1 MKRKVFILFF
11 VFVFVGRSHSQ
22 FYNEEVEANISLEI
36 KDNSYAKIKG
46 LAFNKGDINK
56 SIKYRLAVI
65 KNGIAGNSNNEQSG
79 RIVLEPGEKKGLSE
93 TAVNIKETDTTI
105 VLLLLYEDEKIVGKD
120 RRVLHGLKDL
130 GDLNQNTVKR
140 LAQNKDVKNN
150 KDDGMVLKGIV
161 LEDTKTKA
169 GTDFYN
175 FFYSKYLENK
185 IEGNKIVT
193 VKEELSLANTTK
205 IVILVEKDVVVEFII
220 NPRTDYLRRMADV
233 SIRRVYNYFLRKEKT
248 KNQIVRY

>member
-1 MKRKVFILFF
+1 MSSKEVILFF
-11 VFVFVGRSHSQ
+11 AVLFCMRIHAQ
-22 FYNEEVEANISLEI
+22 YYNQEIAASISLEI
-36 KDNSYAKIKG
+36 KDNSYAQIKG
-46 LAFNKGDINK
+46 LAHNKGEINK
-56 SIKYRLAVI
+56 SIAYRLAVI

-120 RRVLHGLKDL
+120 RKVLHGLQDL
-130 GDLNQNTVKR
+130 GDFNQNTVKR
-140 LAQNKDVKNN
+140 LPENKDVKNN
-150 KDDGMVLKGIV
+150 EDDGLVLKGIV

-220 NPRTDYLRRMADV
+220 NPRTDFLRSMADV